1 MCLACHVYFL
11 QPCGHLWERADLLAP
26 LYVMLSCCCFYH
38 LSIPYRV
45 LGHVWYL
52 IVSIPDLCILL
63 YFAHGQYAVPGIS
76 KYYKDTQRCG
86 KTRKDT
92 QRRAKTRKGT
102 QRHAQTGELQRR
114 DKDTRTAQRHLNTL
128 SKSSKRHQIGNQRF
142 HRQL

>member
-26 LYVMLSCCCFYH
+26 LYVMLSCCCCFCH

-45 LGHVWYL
+45 LNHVWYL

-76 KYYKDTQRCG
+76 KYYKDTQRCA

-92 QRRAKTRKGT
+92 QRHAKTRKDT
-102 QRHAQTGELQRR
+102 QRHAKTRKDGGTAKTG
-114 DKDTRTAQRHLNTL
+114 QRHPHCAKTL
-128 SKSSKRHQIGNQRF
+128 KYSQ
-142 HRQL
+142 